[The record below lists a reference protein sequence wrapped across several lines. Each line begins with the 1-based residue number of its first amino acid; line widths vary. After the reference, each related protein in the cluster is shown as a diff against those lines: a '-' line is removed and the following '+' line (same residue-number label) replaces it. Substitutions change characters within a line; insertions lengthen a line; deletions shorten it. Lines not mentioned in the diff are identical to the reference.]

1 VVYKVYNAFK
11 VNRYKKRRGAMKLK
25 KTILVFLISIISI
38 FPLIAEAQVLTSSN
52 IPESVTL
59 GEVHHFIWEY
69 PTRFMKMD
77 FDAFMELFSREAVE
91 NRMIPYSDIREAY
104 RSTISYNQ
112 SILYNLK
119 IYSIQP
125 YTRSAF
131 VRGRYE
137 IIQTIKKGGK
147 KKAFHGDIQWDIVR
161 EDGSLKIREVNYG
174 RDRWE

>member
-1 VVYKVYNAFK
+1 
-11 VNRYKKRRGAMKLK
+11 MKLN
-25 KTILVFLISIISI
+25 KTILVFLISLISI
-38 FPLIAEAQVLTSSN
+38 FPHITEAQVLTSSN
-52 IPESVTL
+52 LPKPLTL
-59 GEVHHFIWEY
+59 GEVHQFIWEY
-69 PTRFMKMD
+69 PVRFMKMD

-104 RSTISYNQ
+104 RSTIAYNQ

-125 YTRSAF
+125 NTRSAF

-137 IIQTIKKGGK
+137 IIQTIKKGEK
-147 KKAFHGDIQWDIVR
+147 KKAFGGDIQWDIVR
-161 EDGSLKIREVNYG
+161 ENGSLKIREVNYG

>member
-1 VVYKVYNAFK
+1 
-11 VNRYKKRRGAMKLK
+11 MKLN
-25 KTILVFLISIISI
+25 KTILVFLISLISI
-38 FPLIAEAQVLTSSN
+38 FPHITEAQVLTSFN
-52 IPESVTL
+52 PPKPLTL
-59 GEVHHFIWEY
+59 AEVQQFIWEY
-69 PTRFMKMD
+69 PVRFMKMD

-104 RSTISYNQ
+104 WSTIAYNQ

-125 YTRSAF
+125 YTQNAF
-131 VRGRYE
+131 VRGHYE

-147 KKAFHGDIQWDIVR
+147 KKAFRGDIQWDIIR
-161 EDGSLKIREVNYG
+161 ENGSLKIREVNYG